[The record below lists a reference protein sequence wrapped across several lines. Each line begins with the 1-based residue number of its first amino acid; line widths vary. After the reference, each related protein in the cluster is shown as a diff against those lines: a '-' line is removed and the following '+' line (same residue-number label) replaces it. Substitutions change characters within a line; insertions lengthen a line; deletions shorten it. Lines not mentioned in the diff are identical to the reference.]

1 MTTALSLVLQE
12 RPDGTRLLAASGE
25 IDISNAADLAKALE
39 GALEGAPEGSNG
51 RVTLDLTAVDY
62 LDSAG
67 IAVLFDHAD
76 HLELAATPLLMP
88 VLTVSGLGDLAPI
101 RESD

>member
-12 RPDGTRLLAASGE
+12 RPDGTSLLAASGE
-25 IDISNAADLAKALE
+25 IDISNASDLAKALE
-39 GALEGAPEGSNG
+39 GALEGTTV
-51 RVTLDLTAVDY
+51 RITLDLTAVEY

-76 HLELAATPLLMP
+76 HLELVATPLLIP
-88 VLTVSGLGDLAPI
+88 VLTVSGLGDLTTI
-101 RESD
+101 REGGA

>member
-1 MTTALSLVLQE
+1 MTTALSLVHQE

-25 IDISNAADLAKALE
+25 IDISNAADLAKALQ
-39 GALEGAPEGSNG
+39 GALERTTA
-51 RVTLDLTAVDY
+51 RLTLDLTAVEY

-76 HLELAATPLLMP
+76 HLELVATPLLMP
-88 VLTVSGLGDLAPI
+88 VLTVSGLGDLTTI
-101 RESD
+101 REGGA